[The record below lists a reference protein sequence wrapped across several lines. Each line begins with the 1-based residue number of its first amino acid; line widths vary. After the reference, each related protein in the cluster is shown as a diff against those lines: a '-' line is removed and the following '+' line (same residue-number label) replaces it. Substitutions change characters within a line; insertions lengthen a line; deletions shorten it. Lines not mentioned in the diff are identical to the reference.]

1 MPQLGNIG
9 TSPIKSD
16 SIVKAVGETIYG
28 DDFRLSGE
36 LCGKVLRA
44 KITPARIKRIDTKKA
59 LSIPG
64 VHCVIT
70 AKDIPGENAGRYPDF
85 PLLAKDI
92 VLDIGDPIALIA
104 AENKDLAEEAA
115 KEIEITYENLP
126 GSYDFRD
133 LKNAEVVCD
142 WKTYKS
148 PDNSK
153 KNNIEKII
161 QNAHFVVENTYT
173 SSCVDHAFIE
183 PEGGMAWVDESG
195 VVNIRVPTQGIENYK
210 NVASALGLPASKVR
224 YDCPMLGGAFGG
236 KEHPQLGAF
245 LALLSIKTGRPV
257 RMAYSREETIN
268 SGSKKHPFE
277 MKYISA
283 ANKDGMLVA
292 IDVDIIGDAG
302 AYVTN
307 SKGLLL
313 GALVVSGG
321 PYNYPYARGRARA
334 ILTNNPFTEAM
345 RGVGANQVCFAY
357 ESQMDELA
365 VKLKMDPTEFRL
377 KNIIKKGETLM
388 QNQPIPGKVMLPEL
402 FDSIAKK
409 VGKKKNKS
417 SVSSPWVKGIGII
430 GNIGGY
436 GRPLNAGDAFLSIDD
451 DGSVQLRAGAS
462 DVGAGQTQTYCQ
474 IASEALGISLSE
486 ISPILSDS
494 HITPLAG
501 ITAGSRQTMVS
512 GGATFDAGTQLRERL
527 LDAASEI
534 LEASKED
541 LNIRDSVI
549 FVVGTPK
556 RSVKLTEVI
565 KKCKEM
571 NVPLHATGNVKFGKH
586 EYEGNEI
593 YGAGGGWLDY
603 VFGVHAAEVKVNT
616 ETGEVKILNYW
627 SGHDVGQ
634 AINSQHVEGQFEGGT
649 MMGIGHGL
657 MEEILLEDGKVLTEH
672 FESYLIPT
680 ASETPEWENVIL
692 ESREGLGPYG
702 AKGIG
707 EPPCTAGAAA
717 IACAV
722 SDAIGKR
729 IKQIPITP
737 DHVLE
742 TLGKIK

>member
-1 MPQLGNIG
+1 MPKLGNIG

-16 SIVKAVGETIYG
+16 AIVKAVGETIYG

-85 PLLAKDI
+85 PLLAKEI
-92 VLDIGDPIALIA
+92 VLDIGDPVALIA
-104 AENKDLAEEAA
+104 AENRDLADEAA
-115 KEIEITYENLP
+115 REIEIIYENLP

-133 LKNAEVVCD
+133 LKNAEIVCD

-148 PDNSK
+148 PNNSK
-153 KNNIEKII
+153 KIDIEKII
-161 QNAHFVVENTYT
+161 QNADFVVENTYT

-365 VKLKMDPTEFRL
+365 VNLKIDPTEFRL

-512 GGATFDAGTQLRERL
+512 GGATFDAGMQLRERL
-527 LDAASEI
+527 LDVASEI

-556 RSVKLTEVI
+556 RSVKLTEAI

-571 NVPLHATGNVKFGKH
+571 NIPLPATGNVKFGKH

-616 ETGEVKILNYW
+616 ETGEVKI
-627 SGHDVGQ
+627 
-634 AINSQHVEGQFEGGT
+634 
-649 MMGIGHGL
+649 
-657 MEEILLEDGKVLTEH
+657 
-672 FESYLIPT
+672 
-680 ASETPEWENVIL
+680 
-692 ESREGLGPYG
+692 
-702 AKGIG
+702 
-707 EPPCTAGAAA
+707 
-717 IACAV
+717 
-722 SDAIGKR
+722 
-729 IKQIPITP
+729 
-737 DHVLE
+737 
-742 TLGKIK
+742 